1 MLLNATRI
9 EVWSAPIEDRPG
21 GLSEKLEALATAG
34 ASLEKISARRS
45 SREPGGVVFV
55 TPIEGEKQIQA
66 AKNLGF
72 AISES
77 FFAVRAE
84 GPDEPGIGAQV
95 SSKLAAKGINLRGLS
110 ASRIGKHA
118 VLHLAFDNAKD
129 ADAAVPLIN
138 SL

>member
-9 EVWSAPIEDRPG
+9 EVWSAPIENRPG
-21 GLSEKLEALATAG
+21 GLSEKLEALAAVG

-55 TPIEGEKQIQA
+55 TPIVGDKIIDA
-66 AKNLGF
+66 AKKLGF
-72 AISES
+72 STSES
-77 FFAVRAE
+77 FYAVRAE

-95 SSKLAAKGINLRGLS
+95 SIKLASKGINLRGLS
-110 ASRIGKHA
+110 ASRIGKQA

-129 ADAAVPLIN
+129 ADAAVAAIN